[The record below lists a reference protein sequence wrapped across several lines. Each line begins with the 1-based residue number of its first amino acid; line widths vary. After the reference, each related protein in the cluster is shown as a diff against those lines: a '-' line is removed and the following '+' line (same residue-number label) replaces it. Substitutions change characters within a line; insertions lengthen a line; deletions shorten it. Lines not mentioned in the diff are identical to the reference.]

1 MNTSIAALLD
11 LQVIDKQ
18 RLTLR
23 RGRDEKLKRLAEAE
37 KAWAAGEAT
46 VQAAVAEVEKF
57 GALTRQYQADVERCD
72 VTINDLRARQPES
85 KTNKDYM
92 EIING
97 IEQAKLEKVKR
108 ESSIKELLAKVAL
121 QEERVAKARAQAEG
135 LSTARAAAQAAA
147 AGAELPCA
155 EESALDAQYAERRAQ
170 VEPAFLEVYERLVKA
185 MHKAPLLRVDPV
197 TRATP
202 LGAVLSFNQVEQIR
216 MGKLV
221 IDRTSNA
228 ILYLSEPARS

>member
-1 MNTSIAALLD
+1 
-11 LQVIDKQ
+11 
-18 RLTLR
+18 
-23 RGRDEKLKRLAEAE
+23 
-37 KAWAAGEAT
+37 
-46 VQAAVAEVEKF
+46 
-57 GALTRQYQADVERCD
+57 
-72 VTINDLRARQPES
+72 
-85 KTNKDYM
+85 
-92 EIING
+92 
-97 IEQAKLEKVKR
+97 
-108 ESSIKELLAKVAL
+108 
-121 QEERVAKARAQAEG
+121 
-135 LSTARAAAQAAA
+135 
-147 AGAELPCA
+147 LPCA